1 MAANPYETYKQ
12 QDILSSGR
20 GNLLLM
26 LYDGCIKQLR
36 LARIHIAEK
45 SPPEAHNALMKAQA
59 ILMQLM
65 ADLDMRYEISSAL
78 MDLYRFFQQE
88 LAEANMKKD
97 DARIA
102 PVLDMLVDLR
112 NTWQTAVQMQRTG
125 LAAGK

>member
-1 MAANPYETYKQ
+1 MAANPYETYRQ

-20 GNLLLM
+20 GSLLLT
-26 LYDGCIKQLR
+26 LYDGCIKELR

-45 SPPEAHNALMKAQA
+45 SVEDANNALLKAQA
-59 ILMQLM
+59 ILAQLA

-78 MDLYRFFQQE
+78 MELYLFFQQE

-97 DARIA
+97 GARIA
-102 PVLDMLVDLR
+102 PVLEMLVDLR
-112 NTWQTAVQMQRTG
+112 NTWQTAVQSQRAA